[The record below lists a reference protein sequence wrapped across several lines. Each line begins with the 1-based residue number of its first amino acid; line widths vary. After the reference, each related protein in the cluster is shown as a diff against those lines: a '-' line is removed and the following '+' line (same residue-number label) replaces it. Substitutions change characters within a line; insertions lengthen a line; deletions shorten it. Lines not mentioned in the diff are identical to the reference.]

1 MSYAIPAKYRGTC
14 PRCGRPIDRGD
25 WITRED
31 KRWGHEDCEQA
42 REMAEYLEAVDA
54 LLAADPSLGDE
65 AYERVSAAF
74 AAAEAADVDAAIS
87 ELLAGT

>member
-25 WITRED
+25 WITRGED
-31 KRWGHEDCEQA
+31 KRWGHEDCEAAREQA
-42 REMAEYLEAVDA
+42 RYDAAAEA
-54 LLAADPSLGDE
+54 LLAADPSLSVGE
-65 AYERVSAAF
+65 AYERVL
-74 AAAEAADVDAAIS
+74 AAESVSVDVDALIS